1 LRESRLRANLTAH
14 AYLEKRVMIVFSAL
28 LLFLL
33 PSFVVS
39 LSYHE
44 RGEAKTVPLKALAVT
59 GDFFDCLG
67 EVIVKQT
74 WVNDA
79 PAPITSNYKFS
90 LDGQAVI
97 SGFLMSVGEKKW
109 VGVVKEKNKA
119 QQQFNDAVSA
129 GVKSSL
135 LEKISD
141 NDYQVQIGPIGA
153 NETATIEFRYLT
165 RVSVKKDGS
174 YHFVLP
180 TNIASKY
187 LPSTSNQVDAEYAR
201 KMGTIPYA
209 NQPAYKF
216 EVDLTWRSGSALQEI
231 VSPTNVIR
239 TEVLSARM
247 VRVQCST
254 APANGDFSLLVRT
267 AQSTGA
273 YFYNRDDGTQYL
285 YVHNQIPAEKTTP
298 TPKTITLVLDRSG
311 SMGGN
316 KIVQALKAVDGFLS
330 LLKEE
335 NSTLVNIVSFGSH
348 HSALYSH
355 PVPATAGNIAQM
367 RHLVRSSGAD
377 FGDTE
382 LLDCLT
388 EVVRG
393 QYTSFDTR
401 TADHVKG
408 DVAREHVVVL
418 LTDGQVS
425 SRSAITEMLTKN
437 AKGVRIMTIGI
448 GRDADRELVQGV
460 ADATYGI
467 SRVLVD
473 ELDLTAALQEV
484 LGYIDKQYYTDV
496 RLLGHEVT
504 QVSRV
509 LYPAHPVDLFLRLD
523 DAQMLAAERDGLSVT
538 ATDPVR
544 GGAKVWPIAVKDC
557 EQVGDLLEKLYAN
570 HVINELSKKVDQ
582 HVWPTP
588 AAVVGEELNMIVK
601 LSVAHGIMN
610 KRTSFLVISDD
621 KIDPADLSAVRN
633 VEVPHH
639 ASVGGMTLLSTGEAP
654 GGNSGSVFIGSGAAY
669 SAGTGGV
676 VLMAR
681 GPAEFGTSADQSGGS
696 GGGASLLTRITESA
710 QQDGATPD
718 GLYIRT
724 SGSGGRLGHL
734 YLTSGSIPTVS
745 GANAGP
751 ATGRPAHTGG
761 KIHVT
766 RGGRSDRTGHIYTT
780 MGTDHTTDIGNGALY
795 ASSDSDSTP
804 HCANDDRVPHGD
816 HGDTS
821 VHGGTRPNDTP
832 QANPSADDV
841 VTSAGW
847 IGVIYSCPVGP
858 EDTNLPPAGSPGS
871 FICPTPWAPRTPE
884 QRIVELAMH
893 HSVPLPYDASS
904 YQLLQYANQA
914 ALEEDAARAALSADM
929 FLNTMCLLRLR
940 RAALP
945 GKDWTLA
952 LLEAY
957 VNRALADLKVNEV
970 AAILGL

>member
-1 LRESRLRANLTAH
+1 
-14 AYLEKRVMIVFSAL
+14 
-28 LLFLL
+28 
-33 PSFVVS
+33 
-39 LSYHE
+39 
-44 RGEAKTVPLKALAVT
+44 
-59 GDFFDCLG
+59 
-67 EVIVKQT
+67 
-74 WVNDA
+74 
-79 PAPITSNYKFS
+79 
-90 LDGQAVI
+90 
-97 SGFLMSVGEKKW
+97 MSVGEKKW
-109 VGVVKEKNKA
+109 VGVVKEKNQA
-119 QQQFNDAVSA
+119 QQQFSDAVSV

-141 NDYQVQIGPIGA
+141 NDYQVQIGPIA
-153 NETATIEFRYLT
+153 SYETATIEFRYLT

-180 TNIASKY
+180 TNIAPKY
-187 LPSTSNQVDAEYAR
+187 SPSTANQADIEYAR
-201 KMGTIPYA
+201 KVGTIPYA

-216 EVDLTWRSGSALQEI
+216 EVDLTWRSGSALKEI
-231 VSPTNVIR
+231 VSPTNAIR
-239 TEVLSARM
+239 TEVLSPRM

-254 APANGDFSLLVRT
+254 APANGDFSLVVRT

-273 YFYNRDDGTQYL
+273 YLHSKEEGTHYL
-285 YVHNQIPAEKTTP
+285 YVHNQIPAEQTTP
-298 TPKTITLVLDRSG
+298 TPKSITVVLDRSG

-316 KIVQALKAVDGFLS
+316 KIVQAVKAVDEFLS
-330 LLKEE
+330 LLKEDD
-335 NSTLVNIVSFGSH
+335 STLLNIVSFGSH

-367 RHLVRSSGAD
+367 RHLVRSFGAD

-401 TADHVKG
+401 TPDHVKG

-425 SRSAITEMLTKN
+425 SRSAITEMLAKN

-448 GRDADRELVQGV
+448 GRDADRELVQEV

-473 ELDLTAALQEV
+473 ELDLTAALQDV

-523 DAQMLAAERDGLSVT
+523 DAQLLAAERDGLSVT

-544 GGAKVWPIAVKDC
+544 RGAKVWPIAVKDC
-557 EQVGDLLEKLYAN
+557 VQVGDLLEKLYAN

-582 HVWPTP
+582 HAWPTP
-588 AAVVGEELNMIVK
+588 SATVEKQLNMIVN
-601 LSVAHGIMN
+601 LSVAHSIMN
-610 KRTSFLVISDD
+610 KRTSFLVISDE
-621 KIDPADLSAVRN
+621 KIDSADLSAVRN

-639 ASVGGMTLLSTGEAP
+639 ASVGGMTLLSTGAAS
-654 GGNSGSVFIGSGAAY
+654 GGNSGSVFIGSSAAY
-669 SAGTGGV
+669 SAGAGGV
-676 VLMAR
+676 VLMAM
-681 GPAEFGTSADQSGGS
+681 GPAAFGTSADQSGGS
-696 GGGASLLTRITESA
+696 DGGASLLMRITEPA

-734 YLTSGSIPTVS
+734 FLTSGRTPTVS
-745 GANAGP
+745 DADAVP
-751 ATGRPAHTGG
+751 ATGGPAHTGG

-780 MGTDHTTDIGNGALY
+780 MGTDPTTDIGNGALY
-795 ASSDSDSTP
+795 VSSDSDSTP
-804 HCANDDRVPHGD
+804 HCANDDRVAHVD
-816 HGDTS
+816 HGDIS
-821 VHGGTRPNDTP
+821 VQGGTRPNDTP

-847 IGVIYSCPVGP
+847 IGVIYSCPVRP

-884 QRIVELAMH
+884 QRIVELAMS

-904 YQLLQYANQA
+904 YQLLQYASRA
-914 ALEEDAARAALSADM
+914 ALEEDAARAILSPEV
-929 FLNTMCLLRLR
+929 FFNTMCLLRLR

-945 GKDWTLA
+945 GKDWARA
-952 LLEAY
+952 LLEWH
-957 VNRALADLKVNEV
+957 VKRAVADLKVNEV
-970 AAILGL
+970 AAMLGL